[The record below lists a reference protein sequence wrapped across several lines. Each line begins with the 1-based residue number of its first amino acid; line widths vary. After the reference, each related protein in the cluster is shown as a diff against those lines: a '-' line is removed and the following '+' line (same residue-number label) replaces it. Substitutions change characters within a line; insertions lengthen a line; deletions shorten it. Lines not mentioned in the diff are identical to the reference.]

1 MVKGAVSVDF
11 GVLSLLHRAAE
22 NGADTF
28 CSRGFGQSFA
38 ARASRPK
45 GHPPGSARETVKDLL
60 LPELLEE
67 CGPTC
72 SRTSSGTLE
81 ESVDHPF
88 FQGVGDLSVGKAMEG
103 YARTEFGILWETHR
117 CRPNA
122 YGHTWSPGGEL
133 PSGMLPGHAVST
145 CMDYGTF
152 LSWRESFINL
162 EDVQRTLRLFPDCGC
177 ADWHRPTCR
186 IGLGRRAP
194 GPAGPRP
201 GVPTGTDRR
210 AEWGWADVL
219 RALPVRDWVCRRAPA
234 DVHRPTCQIG
244 LGRRAPGPAGP
255 RPGVPTCTGRR
266 AELGRANVLRALPVR
281 DRVCRRAPADVP
293 NGAGPTCSGPC
304 GLVH

>member
-1 MVKGAVSVDF
+1 
-11 GVLSLLHRAAE
+11 
-22 NGADTF
+22 
-28 CSRGFGQSFA
+28 
-38 ARASRPK
+38 
-45 GHPPGSARETVKDLL
+45 
-60 LPELLEE
+60 
-67 CGPTC
+67 
-72 SRTSSGTLE
+72 
-81 ESVDHPF
+81 
-88 FQGVGDLSVGKAMEG
+88 MEG

-201 GVPTGTDRR
+201 GVPTGTDQR
-210 AEWGWADVL
+210 AAWGWADVL

-244 LGRRAPGPAGP
+244 LGRRAPGPAGPRPGVPTCTGRRAKVGRANVLRALPVRDRVCRRAPADVPSWAGPACSGPCRSETGCADVHRPTCRNGPGQRAPGPAGP